1 LNIVK
6 LSLSN
11 EIRCHNLLIII
22 YFQFSKELFSA
33 NHLCSG
39 KVLEPSMSIF
49 HLHFAF
55 IQRHLHCIS
64 RYTFL
69 HSYPFWSI

>member
-22 YFQFSKELFSA
+22 YFQFSKNNLFLPTICA
-33 NHLCSG
+33 VARFLNHRCQYFIYISLLS
-39 KVLEPSMSIF
+39 KDTYT
-49 HLHFAF
+49 AF
-55 IQRHLHCIS
+55 QGTRFYILIRSDQ
-64 RYTFL
+64 
-69 HSYPFWSI
+69 